1 MKYFEGMV
9 GATSSPETKQLT
21 AALAKAQAAFPV
33 IAYDRTNE
41 HLRSKY
47 ATFQGCCEAL
57 RGPLVENGFALPHYQ
72 PCKIDGEY
80 VLVGVLRHSSGEFVT
95 GISPLLNH
103 PQQRVDR
110 KTGEVLEVPA
120 GMQGFG
126 AALTYAKRQLL
137 LCLTGAWVGEAD
149 DDGAELQQ
157 RQGPASVFAGSNPE
171 SRAASMVAGM
181 EIEARGRSAIQKS
194 KDDGDRVLAF
204 VKLQVHQG
212 KVSKSVYERLAA
224 EYTNKW
230 GSQE

>member
-1 MKYFEGMV
+1 LKYFEGML

-57 RGPLVENGFALPHYQ
+57 RGPLIENGFPLPHYQ
-72 PCKIDGEY
+72 PCRIDGEY

-95 GISPLLNH
+95 GIAPLLNH

-110 KTGEVLEVPA
+110 KTGEVVEIPA

-149 DDGAELQQ
+149 DDGEGIQPQ
-157 RQGPASVFAGSNPE
+157 SSPAHAI
-171 SRAASMVAGM
+171 VAGM
-181 EIEARGRSAIQKS
+181 EVESRGRAAIQKS
-194 KDDGDRVLAF
+194 KDDGDKVLAF
-204 VKLQVHQG
+204 VKLRVHQG
-212 KVSKSVYERLAA
+212 KVPKSVYERLAA
-224 EYTNKW
+224 EYTKKW